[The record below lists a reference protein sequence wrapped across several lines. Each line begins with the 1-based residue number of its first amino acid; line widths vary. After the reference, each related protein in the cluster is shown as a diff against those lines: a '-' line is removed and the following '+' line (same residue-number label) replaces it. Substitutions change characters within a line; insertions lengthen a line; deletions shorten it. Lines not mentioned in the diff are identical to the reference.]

1 MNGSHGWFAGPLTGA
16 GAVRDNRMHGWPHLL
31 SVKHPMLA
39 LGGSKARRDAEFT
52 EYVAGRLA
60 AWRRVAY
67 VLCQDWDRADDL
79 VQGAITKL
87 YIGWNRA
94 RAADRIDG
102 YAHVVLVREFLG
114 ERRSGWSRRVAVDG
128 LVPDLPGRGEDHDTA
143 LDLRAALATLPR
155 RQRATL
161 VLRFYCDM
169 NVDQTAHVLS
179 CSPGTVKSQT
189 AKGLRSLR
197 LALEPAMSRSRGSGP
212 AGPAARQ
219 TIERG
224 VVDG

>member
-1 MNGSHGWFAGPLTGA
+1 MPT
-16 GAVRDNRMHGWPHLL
+16 
-31 SVKHPMLA
+31 

-52 EYVAGRLA
+52 GYVAGRMA

-67 VLCQDWDRADDL
+67 LLCQDWARADDL

-87 YIGWNRA
+87 YLQWNRA
-94 RAADRIDG
+94 RAADHIDA
-102 YAHVVLVREFLG
+102 YVHVVLVREFLG

-128 LVPDLPGRGEDHDTA
+128 RVPDLPGRSEDHDTA

-161 VLRFYCDM
+161 VLRFYCDL
-169 NVDQTAHVLS
+169 NIDQTAQVLN

-197 LALEPAMSRSRGSGP
+197 LALDPAMSPLPGSGP
-212 AGPAARQ
+212 VSSTTRKVTG
-219 TIERG
+219 RG
-224 VVDG
+224 AVDG

>member
-1 MNGSHGWFAGPLTGA
+1 MY
-16 GAVRDNRMHGWPHLL
+16 GWPHLL
-31 SVKHPMLA
+31 SVKHPMSA

-52 EYVAGRLA
+52 GYVAGRLA

-67 VLCQDWDRADDL
+67 LLCQDWDRADDL

-94 RAADRIDG
+94 RAADHIDA
-102 YAHVVLVREFLG
+102 YVHVVLVREFLG
-114 ERRSGWSRRVAVDG
+114 ERRSGWSRRVTVDG
-128 LVPDLPGRGEDHDTA
+128 YLPDLPGRSEDHDSA

-161 VLRFYCDM
+161 VLRFYCDL

-197 LALEPAMSRSRGSGP
+197 LALEPAISRSPGSGP
-212 AGPAARQ
+212 ASPTTGKA
-219 TIERG
+219 TGRG
-224 VVDG
+224 VVSG

>member
-1 MNGSHGWFAGPLTGA
+1 MGA
-16 GAVRDNRMHGWPHLL
+16 WTHLP
-31 SVKHPMLA
+31 SVKNRVPA
-39 LGGSKARRDAEFT
+39 LGGPKARRDAEFT
-52 EYVAGRLA
+52 EYVAGRLV

-67 VLCQDWDRADDL
+67 LLCQDWDRADDL

-87 YIGWNRA
+87 YVQWSRA
-94 RAADRIDG
+94 RAADHIDS

-128 LVPDLPGRGEDHDTA
+128 QVPDLPGRSEDHDTA
-143 LDLRAALATLPR
+143 LDLRAALAALPR

-161 VLRFYCDM
+161 VLRFYCDL
-169 NVDQTAHVLS
+169 NVDQAAHVLS

-197 LALEPAMSRSRGSGP
+197 LALDPATSPAPGSGP
-212 AGPAARQ
+212 ASPMTRKATGRGAA
-219 TIERG
+219 
-224 VVDG
+224 DG

>member
-1 MNGSHGWFAGPLTGA
+1 MGA
-16 GAVRDNRMHGWPHLL
+16 WTHLS
-31 SVKHPMLA
+31 SVKNPVPA

-52 EYVAGRLA
+52 EYVAGRLV

-67 VLCQDWDRADDL
+67 LLCQDWDRADDL

-94 RAADRIDG
+94 RAADHIDA
-102 YAHVVLVREFLG
+102 YVHVVLVREFLG

-128 LVPDLPGRGEDHDTA
+128 LVPDLPGRSEDHDTA
-143 LDLRAALATLPR
+143 LDLRSALATLPR

-161 VLRFYCDM
+161 VLRFYCDL

-179 CSPGTVKSQT
+179 CSPGTIKSQT

-197 LALEPAMSRSRGSGP
+197 LALDPAASPAPGSGP
-212 AGPAARQ
+212 ADPTTRKATG
-219 TIERG
+219 RG
-224 VVDG
+224 ATDG